1 VAGRFAIHT
10 VDTGFRAWVW
20 VRETVVLVAVGRAH
34 FCVGQRQSSVG
45 GLVRSSVCLEGQTV
59 FCFAAVGQVG
69 GYAGRQVGRYR

>member
-1 VAGRFAIHT
+1 M
-10 VDTGFRAWVW
+10 W

-45 GLVRSSVCLEGQTV
+45 GLVRSSVGLEGQTV
-59 FCFAAVGQVG
+59 FFFFAAGGQVG